1 MLDNFSDHANSLT
14 SPARKAFAITP
25 NDATDLIEIT
35 RAIYVGGAGN
45 LVVQMMDGTDVNFA
59 DVPGGTVL
67 PIRARRVKT
76 TSTATN
82 IVGLA

>member
-25 NDATDLIEIT
+25 NDASDLSEIT
-35 RAIYVGGAGN
+35 RAIYVGGAGHL
-45 LVVQMMDGTDVNFA
+45 LVTMMDGNDVTFS

-76 TSTATN
+76 GSTATN